1 MLPSLSQMMGTTIDA
16 GTRRSRRPCVNV
28 SSNMNDTVFSRRK
41 ALQAALAG
49 AATPLTSLAAAPGS
63 ASFANSKAL
72 ASSARPSSLAERV
85 LATPHGTL
93 RITALSDRAL
103 RVRILPPQAPM
114 QVPPPS
120 LTLVSSRAKPLMKQ
134 LSGTGTTRLE
144 LRGIHCEVDDE
155 TGTLRFFDRNGT
167 LLLSE
172 APGTRRLTPSRL
184 GDEPVFIAEQAF
196 ESPAGERLY
205 GTGCF
210 QDGVMDL
217 RGHPRRLTQ
226 VNTQISLPF
235 MLSSRG
241 YGLLWHNTGMAE
253 LNVPDQA
260 VALKPM
266 NAESEGEVVDVTTT
280 TGNAQ
285 VVRNRKRFEGSFRT
299 EAAGRFAFL
308 LDVGRPMGSRHSVEI
323 DGKSCVEITNPWLPP
338 TIGFVVELSAGEHR
352 VRVQADEHDAPSLHF
367 GAAGATTTWR
377 SPVADA
383 IDYIVIAGPTADE
396 VFEGYREIS
405 GAAPMMPRWAYGY
418 IHCRER
424 FHSSGEILDTLR
436 EFRRRKLP
444 VDVMVQDW
452 QYWGRHGWN
461 AMRFDEA
468 AYPDPAAMV
477 RDVHGMNARLM
488 LSVWARIARD
498 TELGRATA
506 AGGHYIDQ
514 TDWVDFFDP
523 KAATFY
529 WQNQRDRLLAL
540 GIDAWWQDATEPEN
554 DDLVGRGTAAGRG
567 ERVRLAYPWHV
578 TRTVYEGQRQ
588 ALPNQ
593 RVMILT
599 RSAFPGQHRHAAA
612 TWSGDI
618 GNDWDTLAR
627 QIPAGLNM
635 AAAGYAYWTVDA
647 GGFFRPGGTQY
658 TDTAYHERL
667 IRWFQ
672 YATFLPLQRV
682 HGYMTDT
689 EFWRYGEKVETVARQ
704 YLELRYRLLPYLY
717 SLAHEVHAKGTPIT
731 RPLVFDF
738 PQDPQA
744 LDQVH
749 SYMFGRGLHVA
760 PVVAPEASTWS
771 VYLPRSEGGW
781 VDFWTGERRAGGRTH
796 DVASPLE
803 RIPLHLRAGT
813 ILPLGP
819 VLQSTA
825 EATGE
830 VIDLHVVPGRDG
842 TFDLYEDGGLDYAY
856 EKGGSSV
863 IRLSWDDRRSV
874 LQLSS
879 RLGRFDGMLKTR
891 RFRLHRACAG
901 APPLQSVPLHE
912 LVYTGRA
919 TEVRLG

>member
-1 MLPSLSQMMGTTIDA
+1 MKYTKSTL
-16 GTRRSRRPCVNV
+16 
-28 SSNMNDTVFSRRK
+28 SRRK
-41 ALQAALAG
+41 ALQAALA
-49 AATPLTSLAAAPGS
+49 AAAAPLG
-63 ASFANSKAL
+63 AAAATAAM
-72 ASSARPSSLAERV
+72 ASSPSVTNAAAGDLAPRNAAARRGQPSPVSEWV
-85 LATPHGTL
+85 LTTSQGTL
-93 RITALSDRAL
+93 RISALCDRAL
-103 RVRILPPQAPM
+103 RVRFLPPQAAT
-114 QVPPPS
+114 QAPPPS
-120 LTLVSSRAKPLMKQ
+120 LTLLPGRATPLMTQKP
-134 LSGTGTTRLE
+134 GADATRLE
-144 LRGIHCEVDDE
+144 LPAIRCEVDNG
-155 TGTLRFFDRNGT
+155 TGALRFFDGKGA
-167 LLLSE
+167 LLLVE

-196 ESPAGERLY
+196 ESPADERLY

-210 QDGVMDL
+210 QDGAMDL
-217 RGHPRRLTQ
+217 RGLPRRLTQ

-241 YGLLWHNTGMAE
+241 YGVLWHNNGMAE
-253 LNVPDQA
+253 LNAPEQR
-260 VALKPM
+260 VALSRV
-266 NAESEGEVVDVTTT
+266 NAERKAEVVDVTTT

-285 VVRNRKRFEGSFRT
+285 VVRNLTRFEGTFRT
-299 EAAGRFAFL
+299 AAAGRFAFL

-323 DGKSCVEITNPWLPP
+323 DGQSCVEIANQWLPP
-338 TIGFVVELSAGEHR
+338 TIGFVVELPAGEHH
-352 VRVQADEHDAPSLHF
+352 VRVHADDGDAPSLSF
-367 GAAGATTTWR
+367 GAVRASTTWR

-383 IDYIVIAGPTADE
+383 IDYVVIAGPSADE

-405 GAAPMMPRWAYGY
+405 GATPMMPRWAYGY

-424 FHSSGEILDTLR
+424 FHSSQEIVDTLR

-468 AYPDPAAMV
+468 HYPDPAALV
-477 RDVHGMNARLM
+477 REVHGMNGRLM

-498 TELGRATA
+498 TELGRTTA
-506 AGGHYIDQ
+506 AAGHYIDQ

-529 WQNQRDRLLAL
+529 WNNQRDRLLKL

-554 DDLVGRGTAAGRG
+554 DDLVGRRTAAGRG

-588 ALPNQ
+588 AAPDR

-599 RSAFPGQHRHAAA
+599 RSAFPGQQRHAAA

-618 GNDWDTLAR
+618 GNDWDTLKR

-647 GGFFRPGGTQY
+647 GGFFRPGDGQY
-658 TDTAYHERL
+658 TDKAYHERL

-682 HGYMTDT
+682 HGYMTNT
-689 EFWRYGEKVETVARQ
+689 EFWRYGDKVEAVARQ
-704 YLELRYRLLPYLY
+704 YLELRYQLLPYLY
-717 SLAHEVHAKGTPIT
+717 SLAHEVHAKGAPIM

-738 PQDPQA
+738 PQDHQA
-744 LDQVH
+744 LDQAH
-749 SYMFGRGLHVA
+749 SYMFGRALHVA
-760 PVVAPEASTWS
+760 PVLAPEVSSWS
-771 VYLPRSEGGW
+771 VYLPRSAGGW
-781 VDFWTGERRAGGRTH
+781 VDFWTGERRVGGRTH
-796 DVASPLE
+796 DVPSPLE
-803 RIPLHLRAGT
+803 RMPLHLRAGS

-825 EATGE
+825 DATGE
-830 VIDLHVVPGRDG
+830 ALDLYVVPGRDG
-842 TFDLYEDGGLDYAY
+842 VFDLYEDGGLDYAY
-856 EKGGSSV
+856 EKGGLSV
-863 IRLSWDDRRSV
+863 IRMTWDDSRGVLRLASRS
-874 LQLSS
+874 
-879 RLGRFDGMLKTR
+879 GRFAGMRMTKRLRIHRIGDGGPT
-891 RFRLHRACAG
+891 
-901 APPLQSVPLHE
+901 LQSTPLRE
-912 LVYTGRA
+912 VVYTGRA
-919 TEVRLG
+919 TDVRLG

>member
-1 MLPSLSQMMGTTIDA
+1 MQANKNALP
-16 GTRRSRRPCVNV
+16 VH
-28 SSNMNDTVFSRRK
+28 SNTLSRRK
-41 ALQAALAG
+41 ALKAALAG
-49 AATPLTSLAAAPGS
+49 AAAPLITSTATPSI
-63 ASFANSKAL
+63 
-72 ASSARPSSLAERV
+72 ASSADITGSPAGPARVPEWV
-85 LATPHGTL
+85 LATPQGTL
-93 RITALSDRAL
+93 RVSPLSDRAL
-103 RVRILPPQAPM
+103 RVRFLPPKAAAEA
-114 QVPPPS
+114 PPS
-120 LTLVSSRAKPLMKQ
+120 LVLLPGRATPLMKQ
-134 LSGTGTTRLE
+134 TSRAGSTRLE
-144 LRGIHCEVDDE
+144 LPAIRCEADNK
-155 TGTLRFFDRNGT
+155 TGALRFFDRHGG
-167 LLLSE
+167 LLLAE
-172 APGTRRLTPSRL
+172 RPGTRRLMPSQL

-196 ESPAGERLY
+196 DSPAGERLY

-210 QDGVMDL
+210 QDGAMDL
-217 RGHPRRLTQ
+217 RGLPRRLTQ

-253 LNVPDQA
+253 LNPPEQR
-260 VALKPM
+260 VALSRAGADGK
-266 NAESEGEVVDVTTT
+266 AELVDVTTT
-280 TGNAQ
+280 AGNAQ
-285 VVRNRKRFEGSFRT
+285 VERKGVRLEGSFRT
-299 EAAGRFAFL
+299 EAAGRYAFL
-308 LDVGRPMGSRHSVEI
+308 LDVGRAMGSRHSVEI
-323 DGKSCVEITNPWLPP
+323 DGKACVEMSNHWLPP
-338 TIGFVVELSAGEHR
+338 TTGFVVDLPAGEHR
-352 VRVQADEHDAPSLHF
+352 VRVNAEEQDKPSLHF
-367 GAAGATTTWR
+367 GPAQPRTTWR

-383 IDYIVIAGPTADE
+383 IDYVVIAGPSADE

-405 GAAPMMPRWAYGY
+405 GATPMLPRWAYGY

-424 FHSSGEILDTLR
+424 FHSSQQIVDTLK

-468 AYPDPAAMV
+468 HYPDPAALV
-477 RDVHGMNARLM
+477 RDVHGLNGRLM

-506 AGGHYIDQ
+506 AAGHYVDG

-523 KAATFY
+523 KAAAFY
-529 WQNQRDRLLAL
+529 WNNQRERLLKL

-554 DDLVGRGTAAGRG
+554 DDLVGRRTAAGRG

-618 GNDWDTLAR
+618 GHDWDTLKR

-647 GGFFRPGGTQY
+647 GGFFRPGDGQF
-658 TDTAYHERL
+658 TDKAYHERFL
-667 IRWFQ
+667 RWFQ

-689 EFWRYGEKVETVARQ
+689 EFWRYGDKVEAVSRQ

-717 SLAHEVHAKGTPIT
+717 SAAHEVHAKGAPIM

-738 PQDPQA
+738 PNDPQA
-744 LDQVH
+744 LDQAH
-749 SYMFGRGLHVA
+749 SYLFGRALHVA
-760 PVVAPEASTWS
+760 PVVAPGVSSWP
-771 VYLPRSEGGW
+771 VYLPQSAGGW

-796 DVASPLE
+796 EVPSPLE
-803 RIPLHLRAGT
+803 RIPLHLRAGS

-830 VIDLHVVPGRDG
+830 VIDLYVVPGRDG
-842 TFDLYEDGGLDYAY
+842 AFDLCEDAGLDCAY
-856 EKGGSSV
+856 EKGGFSV
-863 IRLSWDDRRSV
+863 IRMTWDDKRRV
-874 LQLSS
+874 LRLSARRGS
-879 RLGRFDGMLKTR
+879 FDGMLQTR
-891 RFRLHRACAG
+891 RFRLHRVG
-901 APPLQSVPLHE
+901 PGQPLLQSEPLQE

-919 TEVRLG
+919 IEARLG

>member
-1 MLPSLSQMMGTTIDA
+1 MNSPTT
-16 GTRRSRRPCVNV
+16 TL
-28 SSNMNDTVFSRRK
+28 SRRK

-49 AATPLTSLAAAPGS
+49 TASPLV
-63 ASFANSKAL
+63 AL
-72 ASSARPSSLAERV
+72 AKPAGGGLTDPTQGPEWSLT
-85 LATPHGTL
+85 TPQGFL
-93 RITALSDRAL
+93 QISALSDRAL
-103 RVRILPPQAPM
+103 RVRFLPPQAEAQPAG
-114 QVPPPS
+114 PS
-120 LTLVSSRAKPLMKQ
+120 LMLLPNRATPSMKLVPGIRS
-134 LSGTGTTRLE
+134 TRLE
-144 LRGIHCEVDDE
+144 LAGIRCEVDRE
-155 TGTLRFFDRNGT
+155 TGALRFFDRTNA

-172 APGTRRLTPSRL
+172 APATRRLVPSML
-184 GDEPVFIAEQAF
+184 GDKPVFVAEQAF
-196 ESPAGERLY
+196 ESPADERLY

-210 QDGVMDL
+210 QDGAMDL
-217 RGHPRRLTQ
+217 RGLPRRLTQ

-241 YGLLWHNTGMAE
+241 YGLLWHNNGMAE
-253 LNVPDQA
+253 LNMPEQQ
-260 VALKPM
+260 VALTRAGADGKI
-266 NAESEGEVVDVTTT
+266 ERVDVTTT

-285 VVRNRKRFEGSFRT
+285 VERKGVRFEGSFRT
-299 EAAGRFAFL
+299 EAAGRYAFL
-308 LDVGRPMGSRHSVEI
+308 LDVGRGMGSRHSVEI
-323 DGKSCVEITNPWLPP
+323 DGKSCVEMANLWLPP
-338 TIGFVVELSAGEHR
+338 TVGFVVDLPAGEHR
-352 VRVQADEHDAPSLHF
+352 VRVNAEEQDKPSLHF
-367 GAAGATTTWR
+367 GPAQGRTTWR

-383 IDYIVIAGPTADE
+383 IDYVVIAGPSADE
-396 VFEGYREIS
+396 VMAGYREVS
-405 GAAPMMPRWAYGY
+405 GATPMMPRWAYGY

-424 FHSSGEILDTLR
+424 FHSSQEIVDTLR

-468 AYPDPAAMV
+468 HYPDPAALM
-477 RDVHGMNARLM
+477 REVHGLNARFM
-488 LSVWARIARD
+488 LSVWAKIARD

-506 AGGHYIDQ
+506 AAGHYIDQ

-523 KAATFY
+523 KAAAFY
-529 WQNQRDRLLAL
+529 WQQQRERLLKL

-554 DDLVGRGTAAGRG
+554 DDLVGRHTAAGRG
-567 ERVRLAYPWHV
+567 ERVRLAYPFHV

-599 RSAFPGQHRHAAA
+599 RSAFPGQQRHASA

-618 GNDWDTLAR
+618 GNDWDTLKR

-647 GGFFRPGGTQY
+647 GGFFRPGDGQY
-658 TDTAYHERL
+658 TDKAYHERL

-689 EFWRYGEKVETVARQ
+689 EFWRYGDQVEALARQ

-717 SLAHEVHAKGTPIT
+717 STAHEVHAKGAPIM

-738 PQDPQA
+738 PHDPQA
-744 LDQVH
+744 LDQAH
-749 SYMFGRGLHVA
+749 SYLFGRLLHVA
-760 PVVAPEASTWS
+760 PVVAPEASTWP
-771 VYLPRSEGGW
+771 VYLPQSAGGW
-781 VDFWTGERRAGGRTH
+781 VDFWTGERRAGGRMH
-796 DVASPLE
+796 DVASPLD
-803 RIPLHLRAGT
+803 RIPLHLRAGA

-830 VIDLHVVPGRDG
+830 ILDLYVVPGRDG
-842 TFDLYEDGGLDYAY
+842 AFDLYEDGGLDNSY
-856 EKGGSSV
+856 EKGGGSL
-863 IRLSWDDRRSV
+863 IRFTWDDRRGV
-874 LQLSS
+874 L
-879 RLGRFDGMLKTR
+879 RLAARQGRFDGMLRTR
-891 RFRLHRACAG
+891 RFRLHRVG
-901 APPLQSVPLHE
+901 GRHPPLQSAPLQE

-919 TEVRLG
+919 VDIRLG

>member
-1 MLPSLSQMMGTTIDA
+1 MKKTLL
-16 GTRRSRRPCVNV
+16 SRR
-28 SSNMNDTVFSRRK
+28 R

-49 AATPLTSLAAAPGS
+49 IATPLAASAAAAGEASSDRSTTS
-63 ASFANSKAL
+63 ASPV
-72 ASSARPSSLAERV
+72 RPSGAAEWTLAV
-85 LATPHGTL
+85 PQGTL
-93 RITALSDRAL
+93 RVTALSAQAL
-103 RVRILPPQAPM
+103 RVRI
-114 QVPPPS
+114 VPPGSATQEPAPS
-120 LTLVSSRAKPLMKQ
+120 LALMPGLAPPPMKRISD
-134 LSGTGTTRLE
+134 SGLTRLE
-144 LRGIHCEVDDE
+144 LPAIHCEVEDA
-155 TGTLRFFDRNGT
+155 TGTLRFFDRHGT
-167 LLLSE
+167 ALLEE
-172 APGTRRLTPSRL
+172 APGSRRLTPSRL
-184 GDEPVFIAEQAF
+184 GDEAVFIAEQAF

-210 QDGVMDL
+210 QDGAMDL

-253 LNVPDQA
+253 LNTPEQA
-260 VALKPM
+260 VALEPM
-266 NAESEGEVVDVTTT
+266 GAESSGEVVDVTTT

-285 VVRNRKRFEGSFRT
+285 VVRNRGRFEGSFRT

-308 LDVGRPMGSRHSVEI
+308 LDVGRPMASRHSVQI
-323 DGKSCVEITNPWLPP
+323 DGKSCVEFSNMWLPP
-338 TIGFVVELSAGEHR
+338 TVGFVVELPAGDHR

-367 GAAGATTTWR
+367 GAVGARTTWR

-383 IDYIVIAGPTADE
+383 IDYVVIAGPSADE
-396 VFEGYREIS
+396 VLEGYREIS
-405 GAAPMMPRWAYGY
+405 GATPMMPRWAYGY

-424 FHSSGEILDTLR
+424 FHSSAEIVDTLR

-468 AYPDPAAMV
+468 AYPDPAALV
-477 RDVHGMNARLM
+477 RELHGMNARFM

-498 TELGRATA
+498 TELGRAA
-506 AGGHYIDQ
+506 AGGGHYIAQ
-514 TDWVDFFDP
+514 TDWIDFFDR
-523 KAATFY
+523 KAAAFY
-529 WQNQRDRLLAL
+529 WQNQRERLLKL

-554 DDLVGRGTAAGRG
+554 DDLVGRQTAAGRG
-567 ERVRLAYPWHV
+567 ERVRLAYPWYV
-578 TRTVYEGQRQ
+578 TRAVYEGQRQ

-635 AAAGYAYWTVDA
+635 AAAGYPYWTVDA
-647 GGFFRPGGTQY
+647 GGFFRPGDAQY
-658 TDTAYHERL
+658 TDKAYHERL

-682 HGYMTDT
+682 HAYMTNT
-689 EFWRYGEKVETVARQ
+689 EFWRYGDRVETVARQ

-717 SLAHEVHAKGTPIT
+717 GLAHEVHAKGSPIM

-738 PQDPQA
+738 PQDARA
-744 LDQVH
+744 LDQAH
-749 SYMFGRGLHVA
+749 SYMFGRALHVA
-760 PVVAPEASTWS
+760 PVLAPQVSTWP
-771 VYLPRSEGGW
+771 VYLPQSAGGW

-830 VIDLHVVPGRDG
+830 VTDLHVVPGRDG
-842 TFDLYEDGGLDYAY
+842 SCELYEDGGLDYAY
-856 EKGGSSV
+856 EKGAFSV
-863 IRLSWDDRRSV
+863 IRIRWDDERR
-874 LQLSS
+874 LLRLSS
-879 RLGRFDGMLKTR
+879 PRGRFDGMRKTR
-891 RFRLHRACAG
+891 RFRLHLVGPG
-901 APPLQSVPLHE
+901 APPLRSAPQHE

-919 TEVRLG
+919 AQVRLG

>member
-1 MLPSLSQMMGTTIDA
+1 MNSKKDSSL
-16 GTRRSRRPCVNV
+16 
-28 SSNMNDTVFSRRK
+28 SRRK

-49 AATPLTSLAAAPGS
+49 AATPLAAAAGTGASGS
-63 ASFANSKAL
+63 AALPSHVAEWALATPQGRLTISALSERAMRVRVRPPQTAMQEPPASFAL
-72 ASSARPSSLAERV
+72 LPGR
-85 LATPHGTL
+85 TP
-93 RITALSDRAL
+93 
-103 RVRILPPQAPM
+103 PPM
-114 QVPPPS
+114 QQTPGAA
-120 LTLVSSRAKPLMKQ
+120 T
-134 LSGTGTTRLE
+134 TGLALPAIR
-144 LRGIHCEVDDE
+144 CEVDN
-155 TGTLRFFDRNGT
+155 GNGALRFFDRKGA
-167 LLLSE
+167 LLLEE
-172 APGTRRLTPSRL
+172 APGGRRLTPSKL
-184 GDEPVFIAEQAF
+184 GEELVYVAEQAF

-210 QDGVMDL
+210 QDGAMDL
-217 RGHPRRLTQ
+217 RGFPRRLTQ

-241 YGLLWHNTGMAE
+241 YGLLWHNNGMAE
-253 LNVPDQA
+253 LNPPEQR
-260 VALKPM
+260 VALTRAGANGK
-266 NAESEGEVVDVTTT
+266 AELVDVTTT

-285 VVRNRKRFEGSFRT
+285 VERKGVRFEGSFRT

-308 LDVGRPMGSRHSVEI
+308 LDVGRAMGSRHSVEI
-323 DGKSCVEITNPWLPP
+323 DGKPCVEMANLWLPP
-338 TIGFVVELSAGEHR
+338 TVGFVVDLPAGEHH
-352 VRVQADEHDAPSLHF
+352 VRVNADEQDKPSLHF
-367 GAAGATTTWR
+367 GPAHARTTWR
-377 SPVADA
+377 SLVADA
-383 IDYIVIAGPTADE
+383 IDYVVIAGPSADE

-405 GAAPMMPRWAYGY
+405 GATPMMPRWAYGY

-424 FHSSGEILDTLR
+424 FHSSEEIVDTLR

-468 AYPDPAAMV
+468 HYPDPAALM
-477 RDVHGMNARLM
+477 RDVHDLNGRFM

-506 AGGHYIDQ
+506 AARHYIDG

-529 WQNQRDRLLAL
+529 WSHQRERLLKL

-554 DDLVGRGTAAGRG
+554 DDLAGRRTAAGRG

-599 RSAFPGQHRHAAA
+599 RSAFPGQQRHASA
-612 TWSGDI
+612 TWSGDV
-618 GNDWDTLAR
+618 GNDWDTLKR

-647 GGFFRPGGTQY
+647 GGFFRPGDGQY
-658 TDTAYHERL
+658 TDKAYHERFL
-667 IRWFQ
+667 RWFQ

-689 EFWRYGEKVETVARQ
+689 EFWRYGDTVEAVARQ

-717 SLAHEVHAKGTPIT
+717 SVAHEVHAKGAPIM

-738 PQDPQA
+738 PNDTQA
-744 LDQVH
+744 LDQAH
-749 SYMFGRGLHVA
+749 SYLFGRALHVA
-760 PVVAPEASTWS
+760 PVVAPDVSSWP
-771 VYLPRSEGGW
+771 VYLPQSTGGW

-796 DVASPLE
+796 EVPSPLE
-803 RIPLHLRAGT
+803 RIPLHLRAGS

-830 VIDLHVVPGRDG
+830 LIDLYIVPGRDG

-856 EKGGSSV
+856 EKGGASV
-863 IRLSWDDRRSV
+863 IRLSWDDQRGVLRLASRR
-874 LQLSS
+874 
-879 RLGRFDGMLKTR
+879 GRFDGMLKTR
-891 RFRLHRACAG
+891 RFRLHRVAPG
-901 APPLQSVPLHE
+901 QPPLQSAPLQE
-912 LVYTGRA
+912 VVYTGRA
-919 TEVRLG
+919 AEIRL

>member
-1 MLPSLSQMMGTTIDA
+1 
-16 GTRRSRRPCVNV
+16 
-28 SSNMNDTVFSRRK
+28 MNDIIVSRRK
-41 ALQAALAG
+41 ALQAAVAG
-49 AATPLTSLAAAPGS
+49 ATTPLASLAATATGASSTSSEAS
-63 ASFANSKAL
+63 ASPAQ
-72 ASSARPSSLAERV
+72 PSSVAEWV
-85 LATPHGTL
+85 LTTPQGTL
-93 RITALSDRAL
+93 RISALSDRAL
-103 RVRILPPQAPM
+103 RVRFLASQAAT
-114 QVPPPS
+114 QAPPPS
-120 LTLVSSRAKPLMKQ
+120 LTLVRGRTPPLMKQ
-134 LSGTGTTRLE
+134 VSGTGTTRLE
-144 LRGIHCEVDDE
+144 LPAIRCEVDGG
-155 TGTLRFFDRNGT
+155 TGTLRFLDRNGT

-184 GDEPVFIAEQAF
+184 GDEPVFIAEQGF

-253 LNVPDQA
+253 LNMPEQP
-260 VALKPM
+260 VALKRM
-266 NAESEGEVVDVTTT
+266 SAESKAEVVDVTTT

-285 VVRNRKRFEGSFRT
+285 VLRNPTRFEGSFRT
-299 EAAGRFAFL
+299 EAAGRFAFH

-323 DGKSCVEITNPWLPP
+323 DGKTCVEIANHWLPP
-338 TIGFVVELSAGEHR
+338 TVGFVVELPAGEHR
-352 VRVQADEHDAPSLHF
+352 VHVQADEHDAPSLHF
-367 GAAGATTTWR
+367 GAARAITTWR

-383 IDYIVIAGPTADE
+383 IDYVVIAGPSADE

-405 GAAPMMPRWAYGY
+405 GATPMMPRWAYGY

-424 FHSSGEILDTLR
+424 FHSSEEIVDTLR

-468 AYPDPAAMV
+468 AYPDPAALV
-477 RDVHGMNARLM
+477 RDVHSLNGRLM
-488 LSVWARIARD
+488 LSVWAKIARD
-498 TELGRATA
+498 TELGRTTA

-514 TDWVDFFDP
+514 TDWVDFFNP
-523 KAATFY
+523 KAAAFY
-529 WQNQRDRLLAL
+529 WDNERERLLKL

-554 DDLVGRGTAAGRG
+554 DDLVGRRTAAGRG

-618 GNDWDTLAR
+618 GNDWDTLKR

-647 GGFFRPGGTQY
+647 GGFFRPGDAQY
-658 TDTAYHERL
+658 ADKAYHERL
-667 IRWFQ
+667 VRWFQ

-682 HGYMTDT
+682 HGYMTNT
-689 EFWRYGEKVETVARQ
+689 EFWRYGDKVEAVARQ

-717 SLAHEVHAKGTPIT
+717 SVAHEVHAKGVPIM

-749 SYMFGRGLHVA
+749 SYMFGRALHVA
-760 PVVAPEASTWS
+760 PVVAPAVSSWP
-771 VYLPRSEGGW
+771 VYLPPSAGGW

-803 RIPLHLRAGT
+803 RVPLHLRAGT
-813 ILPLGP
+813 VLPLGP

-830 VIDLHVVPGRDG
+830 AIDLHVVPGRDG
-842 TFDLYEDGGLDYAY
+842 AFDLYEDDGLDNAY
-856 EKGGSSV
+856 EKGAFSV
-863 IRLSWDDRRSV
+863 IRLSWDDRRGV
-874 LQLSS
+874 LRLSS
-879 RLGRFDGMLKTR
+879 RRGRFDGMLKTR
-891 RFRLHRACAG
+891 RFRLHRVG
-901 APPLQSVPLHE
+901 TGEPPLQSAPLHE

>member
-1 MLPSLSQMMGTTIDA
+1 MRDTIL
-16 GTRRSRRPCVNV
+16 
-28 SSNMNDTVFSRRK
+28 SRRK
-41 ALQAALAG
+41 ALQAAFAG
-49 AATPLTSLAAAPGS
+49 AATPLAASAAAATW
-63 ASFANSKAL
+63 ASSTGSKAL
-72 ASSARPSSLAERV
+72 ASPARPEWV
-85 LATPHGTL
+85 MTTPEGTL
-93 RITALSDRAL
+93 RVSALSDRAL
-103 RVRILPPQAPM
+103 RVRFVPPQAAT
-114 QVPPPS
+114 QTPPSS
-120 LTLVSSRAKPLMKQ
+120 LTLVPRRAAPLMKQ
-134 LSGTGTTRLE
+134 VSSVGTTRLQ
-144 LRGIHCEVDDE
+144 LRAIRCDVDE
-155 TGTLRFFDRNGT
+155 ATGTLRFFDRNGT

-172 APGTRRLTPSRL
+172 APGLRRLTPSRL
-184 GDEPVFIAEQAF
+184 GDEPVYIAEQAF
-196 ESPAGERLY
+196 ESPDGERIY

-241 YGLLWHNTGMAE
+241 YGLLWHNNGMAE
-253 LNVPDQA
+253 LNPPEQR
-260 VALKPM
+260 VALKRAGADGK
-266 NAESEGEVVDVTTT
+266 AELVDVTTT

-285 VVRNRKRFEGSFRT
+285 VARKGVRFEGAFRT

-308 LDVGRPMGSRHSVEI
+308 LDVGRAMGSRHSVEI
-323 DGKSCVEITNPWLPP
+323 DGTTCVEMTNHWLPP
-338 TIGFVVELSAGEHR
+338 TVGFVVELPAGEHR
-352 VRVQADEHDAPSLHF
+352 VRVQADEQDAPSLHF
-367 GAAGATTTWR
+367 GRVQARTTWR
-377 SPVADA
+377 SAVADA
-383 IDYIVIAGPTADE
+383 IDYVVIAGPSADE
-396 VFEGYREIS
+396 VFEGYREIA
-405 GAAPMMPRWAYGY
+405 GATPMLPRWAYGY

-424 FHSSGEILDTLR
+424 FHSSQEIVDTLR

-468 AYPDPAAMV
+468 AYPDPAALV
-477 RDVHGMNARLM
+477 RDVHGLNGRLM
-488 LSVWARIARD
+488 LSVWAKIARD
-498 TELGRATA
+498 TDLGRATA

-523 KAATFY
+523 KAAAFY
-529 WQNQRDRLLAL
+529 WNNQRERLLKL

-554 DDLVGRGTAAGRG
+554 DDLVGRRTAAGRG

-588 ALPNQ
+588 ALPDR

-618 GNDWDTLAR
+618 GNDWDTLKR

-647 GGFFRPGGTQY
+647 GGFFRPGDGQY
-658 TDTAYHERL
+658 TDKAYHERL

-689 EFWRYGEKVETVARQ
+689 EFWRYGDMVEAVARQ

-717 SLAHEVHAKGTPIT
+717 SVAHEVHAKGVPIM

-744 LDQVH
+744 LDQAH
-749 SYMFGRGLHVA
+749 SYLFGRALHVA
-760 PVVAPEASTWS
+760 PVVAPEVSSWP
-771 VYLPRSEGGW
+771 VYLPQSAGGW

-796 DVASPLE
+796 EVASPLE
-803 RIPLHLRAGT
+803 RLPLHLRAGS

-842 TFDLYEDGGLDYAY
+842 AFDLVEDDGLDNAY
-856 EKGGSSV
+856 ERGGFSV
-863 IRLSWDDRRSV
+863 IRLSWNDERGVLRLSARR
-874 LQLSS
+874 
-879 RLGRFDGMLKTR
+879 GRFDGMLKAR
-891 RFRLHRACAG
+891 RFRLHRAG
-901 APPLQSVPLHE
+901 SGEPPLQSAPRQE

>member
-1 MLPSLSQMMGTTIDA
+1 MKYTKHTL
-16 GTRRSRRPCVNV
+16 SRRE
-28 SSNMNDTVFSRRK
+28 
-41 ALQAALAG
+41 ALRAALAA
-49 AATPLTSLAAAPGS
+49 AATPLGAAAATAATASLSGVANAAAGNLAPGN
-63 ASFANSKAL
+63 AE
-72 ASSARPSSLAERV
+72 ARRAQPSPAPEWV
-85 LATPHGTL
+85 LTTPQGTL
-93 RITALSDRAL
+93 RISALCDRAL
-103 RVRILPPQAPM
+103 RVRFLPSQASTPA
-114 QVPPPS
+114 PPPS
-120 LTLVSSRAKPLMKQ
+120 LALLPGRAKPLMKQ
-134 LSGTGTTRLE
+134 TSGADATRLE
-144 LRGIHCEVDDE
+144 LPGIRCEVDNG
-155 TGTLRFFDRNGT
+155 TGALRFFDRNGA

-184 GDEPVFIAEQAF
+184 GDEPVFIAEQVF
-196 ESPAGERLY
+196 ESPADERLY

-210 QDGVMDL
+210 QDGAMDL

-241 YGLLWHNTGMAE
+241 YGLLWHNNGMAE
-253 LNVPDQA
+253 LNMPEQR
-260 VALKPM
+260 VALGRV
-266 NAESEGEVVDVTTT
+266 NAESKSEVVDVTTT

-285 VVRNRKRFEGSFRT
+285 VVRNVTRFEGTFRT
-299 EAAGRFAFL
+299 ETAGRFAFL
-308 LDVGRPMGSRHSVEI
+308 LDVGRAMGSRHSVEI
-323 DGKSCVEITNPWLPP
+323 DGKSCVEIANHWLPP
-338 TIGFVVELSAGEHR
+338 TVGFVVELPAGEHQ
-352 VRVQADEHDAPSLHF
+352 VRIHADKDDSPSLRF
-367 GAAGATTTWR
+367 GTVRASTTWR

-383 IDYIVIAGPTADE
+383 IDYVVIAGPSADE

-405 GAAPMMPRWAYGY
+405 GATPMMPRWAYGY
-418 IHCRER
+418 IHTRER
-424 FHSSGEILDTLR
+424 FHSSQEIVDTLR

-468 AYPDPAAMV
+468 HYPDPAALM
-477 RDVHGMNARLM
+477 REVHGLNGRLM
-488 LSVWARIARD
+488 LSVWAKIGRD
-498 TELGRATA
+498 TELGRAAA

-523 KAATFY
+523 KAAAFY
-529 WQNQRDRLLAL
+529 WNNQRERLFNL

-554 DDLVGRGTAAGRG
+554 DDLVGRHTAAGRG

-578 TRTVYEGQRQ
+578 TRTVYEGHRQ
-588 ALPNQ
+588 AAPDR

-599 RSAFPGQHRHAAA
+599 RSAFPGQQRHAAA

-618 GNDWDTLAR
+618 GNDWDTLKR

-647 GGFFRPGGTQY
+647 GGFFRPGDGQY
-658 TDTAYHERL
+658 TDKAYHERL

-682 HGYMTDT
+682 HGYMTNT
-689 EFWRYGEKVETVARQ
+689 EFWRYGDKVETVARQ
-704 YLELRYRLLPYLY
+704 YLELRYQLLPYLY
-717 SLAHEVHAKGTPIT
+717 SLAHEVHAKGAPIM

-738 PQDPQA
+738 PQDQQA
-744 LDQVH
+744 LDQAH
-749 SYMFGRGLHVA
+749 SYMFGRAVHVA
-760 PVVAPEASTWS
+760 PVLAPEVSSWP
-771 VYLPRSEGGW
+771 VYLPQAAGGW

-803 RIPLHLRAGT
+803 RMPLHLRAGS

-830 VIDLHVVPGRDG
+830 VLDLYVVPGANG
-842 TFDLYEDGGLDYAY
+842 AFDLYEDGGLDYAY
-856 EKGGSSV
+856 EKGGFSV
-863 IRLSWDDRRSV
+863 IRMTWDDRRGV
-874 LQLSS
+874 LRLAS
-879 RLGRFDGMLKTR
+879 RKGRYAGMGTTK
-891 RFRLHRACAG
+891 RLRIHRIG
-901 APPLQSVPLHE
+901 NGGPTLQSTPLRE
-912 LVYTGRA
+912 VVYTGRA